1 MPAFVLLTLLLY
13 GCDRTRMDKGY
24 EYFPDMAHS
33 PAYKT
38 YSANPAMEDGRTMR
52 EPVEGTIPRDA
63 TPYPYSA
70 DFEGREMAGRQLY
83 YPFEI
88 TDALLEEGRELYRIF
103 CINCHGQAGD
113 GKGNLHTSG
122 KYIIPPT
129 NLLEERII
137 NQPPGETFH
146 VITAGW
152 GVMGAHASLIRAED
166 RWKITAFVEKVLQQK

>member
-1 MPAFVLLTLLLY
+1 MNQQQHIRVVIADDQELVRAGFAMVI
-13 GCDRTRMDKGY
+13 GSQA
-24 EYFPDMAHS
+24 DM
-33 PAYKT
+33 
-38 YSANPAMEDGRTMR
+38 E
-52 EPVEGTIPRDA
+52 VV
-63 TPYPYSA
+63 
-70 DFEGREMAGRQLY
+70 
-83 YPFEI
+83 
-88 TDALLEEGRELYRIF
+88 
-103 CINCHGQAGD
+103 GQAGD